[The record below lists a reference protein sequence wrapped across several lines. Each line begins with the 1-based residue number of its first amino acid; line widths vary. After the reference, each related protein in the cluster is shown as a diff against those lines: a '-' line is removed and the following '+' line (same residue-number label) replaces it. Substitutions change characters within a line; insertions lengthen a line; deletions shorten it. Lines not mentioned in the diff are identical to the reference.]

1 MIFEDD
7 DMFHIE
13 HNGIT
18 CDVINIDAAVEIC
31 PATKE
36 DEVVVEVLQHIKQT
50 PPPIF
55 PYVFSTDTDKNYLFF
70 GIRIIS
76 KAIVR
81 GGFDYGTLLDG
92 IIYCP
97 HNFGADIAQMTVSSM
112 TDCAAIYVDFINDDF
127 RCNGHDPSQLI
138 SELTAVWKTAF
149 DQAIIDN
156 KLISA
161 GKMTEHDLLRI
172 GERFQTR
179 RKH

>member
-1 MIFEDD
+1 
-7 DMFHIE
+7 MFHIE
-13 HNGIT
+13 HNGII
-18 CDVINIDAAVEIC
+18 CDVINLDASAIIT

-36 DEVVVEVLQHIKQT
+36 DEVVLDVLQHIKQT
-50 PPPIF
+50 PLPIF
-55 PYVFSTDTDKNYLFF
+55 PYQFSTDIDKHSLFY
-70 GIRIIS
+70 GVRVIS
-76 KAIVR
+76 NAIVSE
-81 GGFDYGTLLDG
+81 GFEYGTLLDG

-112 TDCAAIYVDFINDDF
+112 TDCAALYVDFINDDF

-138 SELTAVWKTAF
+138 SELTAIWKTAF

-156 KLISA
+156 QLISS